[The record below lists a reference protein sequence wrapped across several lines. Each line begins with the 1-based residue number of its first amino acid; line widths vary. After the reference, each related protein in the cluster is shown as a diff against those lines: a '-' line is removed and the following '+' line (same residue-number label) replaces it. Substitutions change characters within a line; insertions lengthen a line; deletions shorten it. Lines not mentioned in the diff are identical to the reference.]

1 MGSNTAGISSISFT
15 RNRQVS
21 LPPMH
26 HLRNSTRNSH
36 RYLARN
42 RVLVPRNYFNR
53 PVSLLMA
60 SLHDGHGPPL
70 KKSSS
75 LYWLKLLPPLIFPE
89 SKSPVHSRRL
99 YFMLVF
105 SHKLH
110 NRITLPQGRGG
121 DVSPLRFQ
129 RARSLLQTLPD
140 FTSPNGEHPRP
151 FGQTGT
157 KDRTDE
163 DVPRADCATERK
175 PPDHRFLT
183 VTLPTVKEEQAL

>member
-1 MGSNTAGISSISFT
+1 M
-15 RNRQVS
+15 
-21 LPPMH
+21 LP
-26 HLRNSTRNSH
+26 S
-36 RYLARN
+36 YRN

-99 YFMLVF
+99 YFMLIF

-110 NRITLPQGRGG
+110 NRITLPRGRGG
-121 DVSPLRFQ
+121 GRVLFDLNARALLQLCPILHRRAENTRVPSARPGPKIVLTRTC
-129 RARSLLQTLPD
+129 RARI
-140 FTSPNGEHPRP
+140 
-151 FGQTGT
+151 
-157 KDRTDE
+157 
-163 DVPRADCATERK
+163 ATERK

-183 VTLPTVKEEQAL
+183 VTLPTRKRGTSALKLLCGLRSRHEC